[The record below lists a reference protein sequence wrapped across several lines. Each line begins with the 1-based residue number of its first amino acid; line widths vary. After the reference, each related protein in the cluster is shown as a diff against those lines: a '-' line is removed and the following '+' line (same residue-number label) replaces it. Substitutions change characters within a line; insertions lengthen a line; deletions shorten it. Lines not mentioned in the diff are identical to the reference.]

1 MGHGKKCSSKKR
13 GGKRFSQRCKE
24 PIHQKRLQ
32 AHFLEHAESEVA
44 DEPSRL
50 NKMAGHTM
58 ERTQEK
64 ADDGYRRDENSEWQ
78 ESLARGTPKII
89 CTPTESSGRV
99 AVKDEAKN
107 KPYRKYR
114 PPVEFLRLQPPDI
127 GHYESAEE
135 KCFRKCDA
143 LANPGDFCPAVHARG
158 GDGRAIVDHEKA
170 QTPTG

>member
-1 MGHGKKCSSKKR
+1 MGHGKKRSGDKG
-13 GGKRFSQRCKE
+13 GGKRFSQRSQE

-32 AHFLEHAESEVA
+32 THLLEHAEGEVA
-44 DEPSRL
+44 DESARSYE
-50 NKMAGHTM
+50 MAGLSM
-58 ERTQEK
+58 ECAQEK
-64 ADDGYRRDENSEWQ
+64 AQDGYRRDEKSNWQ
-78 ESLARGTPKII
+78 DELACGTPKII

-127 GHYESAEE
+127 GHHESAEE

-143 LANPGDFCPAVHARG
+143 LANPGYFCPAARARG
-158 GDGRAIVDHEKA
+158 MD
-170 QTPTG
+170 